1 MKTIII
7 DDEPD
12 SIGLLQLRLKQHFP
26 QVHVMATFTSP
37 VEALRNLESLQPQL
51 VFLDIEMPVMNGFE
65 LLSRL
70 IKTDFSIIFVTA
82 YNQFAIK
89 AFKFNALD
97 YLVKPVNVEDL
108 SIAISK
114 AESQQRV
121 RTEQVGHLYQQLQQG
136 CITKIAVPGNNG
148 VVFIDFNDI
157 ICIEASNNYSTLILK
172 DNKKVLVAKT
182 LKDVQEVMEQQH
194 FLRVHRQYIIN
205 LNQVKGFN
213 RNEGLITLSN
223 NTAIPVSRNQ
233 KDLFMSKYGWL

>member
-1 MKTIII
+1 MRTIII

-12 SIGLLQLRLKQHFP
+12 SVGLLQLRLKQHFP
-26 QVHVMATFTSP
+26 QVHIVATFTSS
-37 VEALRNLESLQPQL
+37 VEALRSLEGLRPQL

-65 LLSRL
+65 LLSQLTR
-70 IKTDFSIIFVTA
+70 TDFSIIFVTA
-82 YNQFAIK
+82 YNQFAIR

-97 YLVKPVNVEDL
+97 YLVKPVNIEDL
-108 SIAISK
+108 ALAISK
-114 AESQQRV
+114 AEAQQRI
-121 RTEQVGHLYQQLQQG
+121 RAEQVGYLYQQMQQG
-136 CITKIAVPGNNG
+136 SITKIAVPGNNG

-157 ICIEASNNYSTLILK
+157 ICIEANSNYSTLILT

-205 LNQVKGFN
+205 LNQVKSFS

-223 NTAIPVSRNQ
+223 NISIPVSRNQ
-233 KDLFMSKYGWL
+233 KDVFMSKYGWL